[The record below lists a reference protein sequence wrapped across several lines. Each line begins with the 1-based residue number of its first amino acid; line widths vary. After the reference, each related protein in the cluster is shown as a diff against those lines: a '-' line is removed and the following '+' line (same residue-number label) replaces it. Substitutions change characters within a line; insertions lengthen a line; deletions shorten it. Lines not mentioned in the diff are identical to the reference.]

1 MEAVNS
7 PFKIIRRFP
16 IINCLME
23 TELYVDSK
31 WAENVSKVNGWG
43 VLTPFTSRNVD
54 KIVATAALGK
64 NDVSSTSCFVVA
76 IRSGVGVNLVKF
88 AVKHFTRLFDARVGT
103 SRMLA
108 LLVLMLY
115 LRFDTLKICPKR

>member
-1 MEAVNS
+1 
-7 PFKIIRRFP
+7 
-16 IINCLME
+16 ME